1 MPQEIPQAE
10 FAIIGGSGTYGSN
23 FPEDLNFPGL
33 EILKN
38 NLVFATPYGESPP
51 FKLFIFEDKKVLHVK
66 IHGWRKGIKRG
77 QASLQLFWV
86 LKEAGVKKV
95 IAEGGVGSINHLL
108 NPGDLV
114 IASDYLD
121 FSMRKDIGLSSD
133 YLLAMR
139 QAVCP
144 QIRSNLIKAARLGNV
159 DGTGRVFERGIYAVT
174 DGRHFESPAEIVMLG
189 RLGADIVGQSMC
201 PEIYLAREI
210 GACYAG
216 IYIIVNYAEG
226 IIAPWQHD
234 EMADI
239 FYNDGL
245 DLAKIMFAF
254 LRDLP
259 LEQNC
264 NCPEL
269 RKNTLLKKVY

>member
-144 QIRSNLIKAARLGNV
+144 QIRNNLIKAARQYKA

-189 RLGADIVGQSMC
+189 RLGADVVGQSMC
-201 PEIYLAREI
+201 PEVYLAREI
-210 GACYAG
+210 AACYAR
-216 IYIIVNYAEG
+216 IDIVVNYAEG
-226 IIAPWQHD
+226 VVEDWQHD
-234 EMADI
+234 TLSRI
-239 FYNDGL
+239 FYQEAPRMGKILLYALRNIKL
-245 DLAKIMFAF
+245 D
-254 LRDLP
+254 P
-259 LEQNC
+259 EC
-264 NCPEL
+264 NCPQL
-269 RKNTLLKKVY
+269 RYPTLLIE